1 MVVLDLLP
9 TEFVTLLSTCRRIAA
24 RARNPY
30 HVESAAPRNLLSHSE
45 AALPS
50 ADDGH
55 IHGFEIVMFLAF
67 VRRVKQVR
75 SGGST
80 APRYRQTDRLGSA
93 SPTSGRGLALS
104 RSRRVCPSRRRNEEY
119 PWRQGPFSLHPL
131 TNMNTARRR
140 RNPMVSGFIKH
151 EDTETQGTEKKR
163 INGL

>member
-80 APRYRQTDRLGSA
+80 APRYRQTDRVGSA
-93 SPTSGRGLALS
+93 SPPLEEGWRCHDRAEFVLRVVVTRIPLEARSFLAT
-104 RSRRVCPSRRRNEEY
+104 PSNEHEHG
-119 PWRQGPFSLHPL
+119 QEKEESDD
-131 TNMNTARRR
+131 
-140 RNPMVSGFIKH
+140 SGFIKH